1 MKYRRGIGIFLIN
14 SEKKLWVG
22 KRIDNKNNYWQM
34 PQGGIDKYETE
45 EQAMKRE
52 MFEEVGINDSFE
64 ILGMSKNLLSYDLPK
79 EIIKFVWNGKYIGQ
93 SQRWFFCKF
102 IGTDSMFD
110 LEKDDNYCYLAEFE
124 YFYYKS
130 KLQNKSI
137 HHVLNNEVKLE
148 KDKEMILDL
157 YENYKENNES

>member
-1 MKYRRGIGIFLIN
+1 MKYRKGIGIFLVN

-52 MFEEVGINDSFE
+52 MFEEVGINDNYE
-64 ILGMSKNLLSYDLPK
+64 ILGISKKLLSYDLPN
-79 EIIKFVWNGKYIGQ
+79 EIIKLVWNGKYIGQ

-102 IGTDSMFD
+102 IGKDSMFD
-110 LEKDDNYCYLAEFE
+110 LEKDDKICD
-124 YFYYKS
+124 
-130 KLQNKSI
+130 Q
-137 HHVLNNEVKLE
+137 
-148 KDKEMILDL
+148 
-157 YENYKENNES
+157 